1 MKKKITVIVA
11 VILCLAFAL
20 CGCGT
25 ANTKFTPEVK
35 TRKIT
40 QAVNMAEGL
49 ENATGGM
56 IKRLSPTTNTFAPL
70 YVVEGTQTAGD
81 KRRETR
87 VFSYSSGETVLS
99 LADTAANKYNVRI
112 LDNDSALYVYTEPTD
127 VELDLG
133 QGDSNHVYTHYAAIY
148 SRTGKLIA
156 EKEKKVAYR
165 HNPITISELIEDYD
179 ITGGGSE
186 RRFFFR
192 TYNDD
197 VWELNDKNDFDLI
210 ATKVPFYNDPV
221 YYTCKANGYYYA
233 VDDAT
238 ITVYDSVF
246 NKVSVYNAPIYMAS
260 GDGASVYMLNNG
272 NAIVQTPVAVP
283 DSEKN
288 YDVSMVSD
296 NVVVKLRLVTYLVNP
311 LKGTQKKIK
320 FNYLLA
326 NVYTRATAPDMFDA
340 YAAGVENIGFG
351 FKPQD
356 KSIDFNNNE
365 IFVIGNNGK
374 VGDSLKLVGNQS
386 KNLLYT
392 VDGNYFTI
400 TDDDG
405 YVHVYNKKLKEV
417 KSYPK
422 NAIGSFK
429 KAGPYLIDA
438 TEQIIYDYAL
448 NEIYRSPKDEEGSFT
463 EDFFITTIGKYDYR
477 IATVSKVN
485 DTTAAFN
492 EFRDG
497 KIKQIFTFTEDGD
510 ETLEM
515 EDGAYAY
522 RGYYNG
528 GQFYCTH
535 KTSTGK
541 YYYYNFDGVLLCE
554 TATALSGNSVVG
566 GCSVMIDATNGVY
579 MLFK

>member
-1 MKKKITVIVA
+1 M
-11 VILCLAFAL
+11 
-20 CGCGT
+20 
-25 ANTKFTPEVK
+25 
-35 TRKIT
+35 
-40 QAVNMAEGL
+40 
-49 ENATGGM
+49 
-56 IKRLSPTTNTFAPL
+56 S
-70 YVVEGTQTAGD
+70 
-81 KRRETR
+81 
-87 VFSYSSGETVLS
+87 
-99 LADTAANKYNVRI
+99 
-112 LDNDSALYVYTEPTD
+112 
-127 VELDLG
+127 
-133 QGDSNHVYTHYAAIY
+133 
-148 SRTGKLIA
+148 
-156 EKEKKVAYR
+156 
-165 HNPITISELIEDYD
+165 
-179 ITGGGSE
+179 
-186 RRFFFR
+186 
-192 TYNDD
+192 
-197 VWELNDKNDFDLI
+197 
-210 ATKVPFYNDPV
+210 
-221 YYTCKANGYYYA
+221 
-233 VDDAT
+233 
-238 ITVYDSVF
+238 
-246 NKVSVYNAPIYMAS
+246 S
-260 GDGASVYMLNNG
+260 GDGTSIYMLNNG

-288 YDVSMVSD
+288 YDVSMISD
-296 NVVVKLRLVTYLVNP
+296 NVVVKIRLVTYLVNP

-320 FNYLLA
+320 FNYMLA
-326 NVYTRATAPDMFDA
+326 NVYTRAIASDMFDA

-351 FKPQD
+351 FKLQD

-365 IFVIGNNGK
+365 IFVIDNNGK

-422 NAIGSFK
+422 DAIGSFK
-429 KAGPYLIDA
+429 KAGPYLIDT

-448 NEIYRSPKDEEGSFT
+448 NEIYRSPKDEEGSFI

-497 KIKQIFTFTEDGD
+497 KIRQIFTFTEDGD

-522 RGYYNG
+522 RGYNNG

-554 TATALSGNSVVG
+554 TATALSGNSIVG

>member
-40 QAVNMAEGL
+40 QAINMAEGL
-49 ENATGGM
+49 ENVTGGV
-56 IKRLSPTTNTFAPL
+56 IKKYSSTSNTFAPL

-87 VFSYSSGETVLS
+87 VFSYGSGETVLS

-112 LDNDSALYVYTEPTD
+112 LDDDSALYVYTEPTD

-156 EKEKKVAYR
+156 EKEKKIAYR
-165 HNPITISELIEDYD
+165 HNPITVSELIEDYN

-221 YYTCKANGYYYA
+221 YYTCKVNGYYYA
-233 VDDAT
+233 ADDAT

-260 GDGASVYMLNNG
+260 GEGTSIYMLNNG

-288 YDVSMVSD
+288 YDVSMTSD
-296 NVVVKLRLVTYLVNP
+296 NVVVKIRLVTYLVNP

-326 NVYTRATAPDMFDA
+326 NVYTRATASDTFDA

-351 FKPQD
+351 FKLQD

-429 KAGPYLIDA
+429 KAGPYLIDT

-477 IATVSKVN
+477 IATLSKVN